1 MDLSIYFSPLSL
13 KKEQFADNTFGQK
26 IDFYANHQSFPSL
39 SNCKVAL
46 IGVEESRAGEKNAGA
61 ELGPNEVRQHL
72 YKLFANHYSLKIVD
86 LGNIKQGH
94 ELKDTYFAISQVVAE
109 LIKAN
114 IIPVILGGTNDIA
127 YANYMA
133 YEKLE
138 QTVNLIA
145 IDNGFDLGDVEDEI
159 ASKAYLNKIILHQ
172 PNFLFNYCNIGYQTY
187 FVDAQ
192 QLDLMT
198 KLFFDVHR
206 LGEIRANMQ
215 EVEPIIRNADMVS
228 FDMSAIRQSDA
239 PGNAYVTPNGFY
251 GEEACQIMRYA
262 GLSDKVSSIG
272 IYEFNPTLDNNGQTA
287 HLIAQMLWY
296 FFEGC
301 SLRRNDYPDRSNREY
316 LKYRVTLQNSTH
328 EIVFYKSVK
337 TNRWWMD
344 IPFPTDQRLR
354 YHRHHLVPCSYKD
367 YQTACEDEIPD
378 KWWRTYQKLS

>member
-1 MDLSIYFSPLSL
+1 MDLSIYFAPIPLE
-13 KKEQFADNTFGQK
+13 KVQFLDNTLGHK
-26 IDFYANHQSFPSL
+26 IDFFGSSNSFPSTA
-39 SNCKVAL
+39 NCKVAI
-46 IGVEESRAGEKNAGA
+46 IGVEESRAGESNVGA
-61 ELGPNEVRQHL
+61 ELGPNEVRKHL
-72 YKLFANHYSLKIVD
+72 YKLYANHYSLSIVD

-94 ELKDTYFAISQVVAE
+94 ELKDTYFAISQVVSQ

-114 IIPVILGGTNDIA
+114 IVPVILGGTNDIA
-127 YANYMA
+127 YANYLA

-145 IDNGFDLGDVEDEI
+145 IDNGFDLGDVEEEI
-159 ASKAYLNKIILHQ
+159 TSKAFLNKIILHQ

-192 QLDLMT
+192 QLELMT

-206 LGEIRANMQ
+206 LGEIRSNMQ

-228 FDMSAIRQSDA
+228 FDISAIRQSDA
-239 PGNAYVTPNGFY
+239 PGNANVTPNGFY

-262 GLSDKVSSIG
+262 GLSDKVSSLG
-272 IYEFNPTLDNNGQTA
+272 IYEFNPTFDNNGQTA

-301 SLRRNDYPDRSNREY
+301 ALRKNDYPDRTNREY

-344 IPFPTDQRLR
+344 IPFPSDHRLR